1 MNNNDYDYNSI
12 ANKATNAKQARELSK
27 IQEQIIQGKN
37 IKQQAAKAQIES
49 QKTLEAQFKEIESL
63 KQTVSDLLRFN
74 HEQSI
79 ALKAKEEIEDRRY
92 ESTARLSK
100 IATWTSV
107 FSMIIAVVATL
118 IQIASTFKFL

>member
-1 MNNNDYDYNSI
+1 MNKRSHGYNSMSLQP
-12 ANKATNAKQARELSK
+12 TNAKQAHELSK
-27 IQEQIIQGKN
+27 VQDQILQEKLV
-37 IKQQAAKAQIES
+37 KHQAAEAQIES
-49 QKTLEAQFKEIESL
+49 KDILKAQFQELETMRTI
-63 KQTVSDLLRFN
+63 VNDLLKFN

-79 ALKAKEEIEDRRY
+79 ALKAKEEIEDKRY

-107 FSMIIAVVATL
+107 ISMIIAVVATL